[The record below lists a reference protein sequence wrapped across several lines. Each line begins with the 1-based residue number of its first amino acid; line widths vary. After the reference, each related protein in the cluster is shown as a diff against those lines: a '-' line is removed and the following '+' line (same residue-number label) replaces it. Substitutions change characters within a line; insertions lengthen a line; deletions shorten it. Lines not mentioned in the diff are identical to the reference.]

1 MYTDIDKPHPPHL
14 ASLRNGLVSKLAQ
27 FSGLILTIVM
37 VVFFFARYY
46 LLEGFILPRIYGHI
60 YKNLNETNRRGF
72 VNHHLAGAAKIFL
85 CFFTAY
91 PFMSVAFGNAN
102 FDTPLHAHSAVTMGD
117 AMIVSSQIFVGMYM
131 TELLFRSKLSPV
143 AVGHHVGAIVI
154 TQAAIAI
161 SLNAVHERDATI
173 EFILCFFWGAF
184 DILAE
189 FWPHVAI
196 ILYRVHITKHAFL
209 IKIFRAAFFSTLV
222 GTTVETIVVMWLF
235 GSLWSK
241 WTIGFKVATPILHII
256 FTAAQVWGSVVFYRM
271 WQNQKRLLA
280 EGRGDSGD
288 KEADSGPSSSQGIV
302 EVPVELEPPTYTS
315 T

>member
-1 MYTDIDKPHPPHL
+1 
-14 ASLRNGLVSKLAQ
+14 
-27 FSGLILTIVM
+27 M

-102 FDTPLHAHSAVTMGD
+102 FNTPLHAHSAVTMGD

-173 EFILCFFWGAF
+173 EFILCFFWGE
-184 DILAE
+184 LAS
-189 FWPHVAI
+189 W
-196 ILYRVHITKHAFL
+196 
-209 IKIFRAAFFSTLV
+209 
-222 GTTVETIVVMWLF
+222 GTTP
-235 GSLWSK
+235 G
-241 WTIGFKVATPILHII
+241 LH
-256 FTAAQVWGSVVFYRM
+256 
-271 WQNQKRLLA
+271 
-280 EGRGDSGD
+280 D
-288 KEADSGPSSSQGIV
+288 
-302 EVPVELEPPTYTS
+302 
-315 T
+315 

>member
-1 MYTDIDKPHPPHL
+1 
-14 ASLRNGLVSKLAQ
+14 
-27 FSGLILTIVM
+27 M

-102 FDTPLHAHSAVTMGD
+102 FNTPLHAHSEVTMGD
-117 AMIVSSQIFVGMYM
+117 AMIVSSQIFVGMYL

-173 EFILCFFWGAF
+173 EFILCFFWG
-184 DILAE
+184 E
-189 FWPHVAI
+189 SV
-196 ILYRVHITKHAFL
+196 
-209 IKIFRAAFFSTLV
+209 
-222 GTTVETIVVMWLF
+222 
-235 GSLWSK
+235 SL
-241 WTIGFKVATPILHII
+241 
-256 FTAAQVWGSVVFYRM
+256 
-271 WQNQKRLLA
+271 
-280 EGRGDSGD
+280 GDY
-288 KEADSGPSSSQGIV
+288 AGIA
-302 EVPVELEPPTYTS
+302 
-315 T
+315 